1 VRYTKFRIAEKIGE
15 NLVMFKKVVISV
27 FIILA
32 FCYSEVAAQQDSS
45 KSASKPILKTK
56 YETFVAPTDKIFI
69 TQSYP
74 IAELKNNGYRVSV
87 LVSYALGEK
96 ERVYAA
102 SFGEQIIDFEQ
113 LEPLQKRLDELI
125 QTIKSFDQLEIS
137 SVSYRLPKGLS
148 VSYYSWRNSEGKEF
162 RNLYLVVGMSLE
174 QSLTSIEPLEK
185 LRDFVAQ
192 ARAKIISLQTK

>member
-1 VRYTKFRIAEKIGE
+1 
-15 NLVMFKKVVISV
+15 MFKKVVISV